1 MSGEEVQGVGKFKYL
16 GVMMRLNGGIGK
28 EVAQRGLER
37 RKTWD
42 GESAAQRERRYVS
55 LRRAERV
62 SEVP

>member
-16 GVMMRLNGGIGK
+16 GVMMRMNGGIGK

-42 GESAAQRERRYVS
+42 GVGAMAKEGGKGNVIF
-55 LRRAERV
+55 
-62 SEVP
+62 